1 MDTLRRLK
9 KLVSDNDYPDAVS
22 MEAESLQRIRN
33 EFQQEFELDTVS
45 LKDIEAYI
53 NSKILIRVSGGKE
66 EFKLLNFLK
75 ERN

>member
-45 LKDIEAYI
+45 LKDIEAHI